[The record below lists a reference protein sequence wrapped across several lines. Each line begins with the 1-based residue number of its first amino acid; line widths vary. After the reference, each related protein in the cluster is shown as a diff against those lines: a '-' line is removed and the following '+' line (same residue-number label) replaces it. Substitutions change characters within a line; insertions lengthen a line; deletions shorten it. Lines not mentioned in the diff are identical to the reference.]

1 MVSKWI
7 LLLLFSRSVVS
18 NSLWPHGLYSI
29 RLCPWDFP
37 GKNPGVGSHFLL
49 QGNLPESRIE
59 PASAAWQVD
68 SLPLSHLGSP
78 SKWIHPLKIEG
89 KRLLLNVVLEDDQ
102 WIDNEEKMLA
112 PLSSFKL
119 LFIYLVAL
127 GRSCGMWD
135 LVPWPGIKPGPPA
148 LGAQSLTH
156 WTTREVTPN
165 SLSFSAE
172 GTETPFSLPPSC
184 LRTQIPRLFC
194 FSHHQGSL
202 EDWVIII
209 WSWEHL
215 LRRRVSGV
223 GSISDPDSV
232 GLAHCEERPLQ
243 QRNCCLGLEFRPWG
257 VRVYLSHS
265 SNPTSLDLCK

>member
-37 GKNPGVGSHFLL
+37 GKNAGVGSHFLL

-127 GRSCGMWD
+127 GLSCGMWD

-148 LGAQSLTH
+148 LGVRSLCR
-156 WTTREVTPN
+156 WTDREAPV
-165 SLSFSAE
+165 LVF
-172 GTETPFSLPPSC
+172 
-184 LRTQIPRLFC
+184 
-194 FSHHQGSL
+194 
-202 EDWVIII
+202 
-209 WSWEHL
+209 
-215 LRRRVSGV
+215 
-223 GSISDPDSV
+223 
-232 GLAHCEERPLQ
+232 LA
-243 QRNCCLGLEFRPWG
+243 
-257 VRVYLSHS
+257 
-265 SNPTSLDLCK
+265 K